1 MTQRRLIVPRVPQV
15 HFISVVTAVV
25 MGLTGCASPSG
36 PRVPPP
42 DLAPVRGIPPLLT
55 WIGEVTRPSGTAYAT
70 LPDSTRYGGV
80 SGLAYDA
87 GSGEWLGVID
97 DRAGTRVAWHAMTF
111 DGGQLQVTPTRLVA
125 LTAGPGVRVEV
136 ATAADLEAVVVLPDG
151 TYLMAEEGHR
161 AGNGVWQP
169 SLLQVTREGVVTGVV
184 PFPRGFELGGD
195 PARGLRNNQGFES
208 LTRLPNGRLVA
219 GLEQPLLEDGA
230 PPTFDQGAYGR
241 LVEFEPR
248 NRTWQAGREWRYP
261 IAPTPRVE
269 GYEEICDGG
278 ENGLV
283 DLLALSNTL
292 LLALERACL
301 IDPAG
306 RRTANAIQ
314 VFAVELAGA
323 GVRKTRVL
331 DLSHL
336 TDRLSP
342 ALARLDNFEAL
353 AFGPSFPG
361 SGPTLLVA
369 SDDNFNK
376 AQKQSFLLFGMR
388 MIQ

>member
-1 MTQRRLIVPRVPQV
+1 
-15 HFISVVTAVV
+15 
-25 MGLTGCASPSG
+25 MGIGACASPAG

-55 WIGEVTRPSGTAYAT
+55 WIAEVTRPSGTAYAT
-70 LPDSTRYGGV
+70 LPDSTQYGGL

-111 DGGQLQVTPTRLVA
+111 DGGQLQVIPTRIQA
-125 LTAGPGVRVEV
+125 LTAGPGVPPEV
-136 ATAADLEAVVVLPDG
+136 ATSADLEAVVVLPDG
-151 TYLMAEEGHR
+151 TFLMSEEGHR
-161 AGNGVWQP
+161 TADGVWQP
-169 SLLQVTREGVVTGVV
+169 ALLQVTREGVVTGVV
-184 PFPRGFELGGD
+184 PFPPAFQLGAD

-208 LTRLPNGRLVA
+208 LTRLPNGRLMA
-219 GLEQPLLEDGA
+219 GLEQPLLEDGL
-230 PPTFDQGAYGR
+230 PPTFEQGAYGR

-248 NRTWQAGREWRYP
+248 RGTWRAGREWRYP
-261 IAPTPRVE
+261 IAPMPRIE
-269 GYEEICDGG
+269 GFDEVCAGG

-283 DLLALSNTL
+283 DLLALTDTL
-292 LLALERACL
+292 LLALERGCA
-301 IDPAG
+301 IDPATQ
-306 RRTANAIQ
+306 RTANAIQ

-323 GVRKTRVL
+323 NIRKTRVL
-331 DLSHL
+331 DLSQL

-353 AFGPSFPG
+353 ALGPSFPG

-376 AQKQSFLLFGMR
+376 AQKQSFLLFGLR